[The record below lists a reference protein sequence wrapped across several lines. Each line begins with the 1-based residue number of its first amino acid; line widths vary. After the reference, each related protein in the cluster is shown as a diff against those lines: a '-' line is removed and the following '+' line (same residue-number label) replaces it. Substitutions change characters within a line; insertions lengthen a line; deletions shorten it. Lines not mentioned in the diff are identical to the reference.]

1 MILRCVEQND
11 RESFFLFSFLTMC
24 MYIVHHIHFS
34 SPYNI
39 FIRSFCFF
47 LFEFHSNVIYES
59 GCIKVLV
66 NINREGTPHD
76 TNTRHDTFLCPIHI
90 NSLRNIYNIYISM
103 YKLESSGALGVPR
116 QFSVQTQAHTIHNFI
131 YIDREK
137 VFHQTHTQNTHLHT
151 HKHTTAQHNTQ

>member
-1 MILRCVEQND
+1 MIGKVFY
-11 RESFFLFSFLTMC
+11 FFLFNYVYVHCTPYTYLPLHTTFSFALF
-24 MYIVHHIHFS
+24 V
-34 SPYNI
+34 
-39 FIRSFCFF
+39 F

-66 NINREGTPHD
+66 NINREGAPHD

-116 QFSVQTQAHTIHNFI
+116 QFSVQTQAHTTHNFI

-137 VFHQTHTQNTHLHT
+137 VFH
-151 HKHTTAQHNTQ
+151 